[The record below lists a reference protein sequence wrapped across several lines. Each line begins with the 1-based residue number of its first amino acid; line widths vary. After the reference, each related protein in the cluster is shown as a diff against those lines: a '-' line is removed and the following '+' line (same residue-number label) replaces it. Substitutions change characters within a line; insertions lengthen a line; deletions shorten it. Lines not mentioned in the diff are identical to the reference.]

1 MFRLGKMQSTAAQ
14 AVELPLADET
24 DAHQPRRDESETA
37 DASRPEAARID
48 AERAVPRRGNAR
60 RKGELLGVCVA
71 GEDLGL
77 HSSGTLW
84 WEAERTLIVAD
95 LHLEKGSSF
104 ARHGVFLPPYD
115 TVETLDRLADL
126 VDMFDPARVI
136 ALGDSFH
143 DEEGAARMPINQQ
156 VQLAMLQLGREWIWM
171 TGNHD
176 PKASNGVFG
185 DHAHELTIR
194 SLTFR
199 HEPSPDL
206 VMGEVAGH
214 LHPYGRI
221 RRHGRSVRRPCF
233 VSDGARLVLPAFGS
247 LTGGLNVLDE
257 AWSGLVAG
265 DSFTAY
271 LLGNDRVYPIGARK
285 LRGD

>member
-1 MFRLGKMQSTAAQ
+1 MF
-14 AVELPLADET
+14 
-24 DAHQPRRDESETA
+24 
-37 DASRPEAARID
+37 
-48 AERAVPRRGNAR
+48 PRRGSAR
-60 RKGELLGVCVA
+60 RKGELLGVSVA

-84 WEAERTLIVAD
+84 WEAERTLVVAD
-95 LHLEKGSSF
+95 LHFEKGSSF

-115 TVETLDRLADL
+115 TAVTLDRLADL
-126 VDMFDPARVI
+126 VDTFDPARVI

-185 DHAHELTIR
+185 DHAHTLTIR

-199 HEPSPDL
+199 HEPSAEL

-214 LHPYGRI
+214 LHPFGRI

-233 VSDGARLVLPAFGS
+233 ASDGARLVLPAFGS
-247 LTGGLNVLDE
+247 LTGGLNVLDD
-257 AWSGLVAG
+257 AWSGLFADDG
-265 DSFTAY
+265 FTAY
-271 LLGNDRVYPIGARK
+271 LLGDDRLYPIAARK